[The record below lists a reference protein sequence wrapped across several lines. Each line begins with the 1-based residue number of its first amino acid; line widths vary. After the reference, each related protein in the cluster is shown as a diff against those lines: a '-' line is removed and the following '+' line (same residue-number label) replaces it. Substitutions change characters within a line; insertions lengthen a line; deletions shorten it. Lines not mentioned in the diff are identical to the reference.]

1 MSDAHADIVCAF
13 IIKYRFDVTLH
24 AGGIYSKMMDDEGSY
39 YYLLKGVV
47 IFNQRAVIIIN
58 DNFAGKF
65 AI

>member
-1 MSDAHADIVCAF
+1 
-13 IIKYRFDVTLH
+13 
-24 AGGIYSKMMDDEGSY
+24 MMDDEGSY

-65 AI
+65 PISNMQKRAGKI